1 MPQTATRTTQITEIY
16 APYWDLTLNKK
27 QYRPVSGYLSDR
39 FLLVS
44 KTDSAMNGH
53 ILHIDSGVVVRL
65 DPTLSEQEK
74 TKLTELINTIS
85 HLFPGSWE
93 EAESWGCILG
103 GERMARPFQ
112 QKLDLLRESITD
124 FFADNS
130 Y

>member
-1 MPQTATRTTQITEIY
+1 MPQRTTQITEVY

-27 QYRPVSGYLSDR
+27 QYRQVSGYLSDR

-85 HLFPGSWE
+85 HLFPKSWE
-93 EAESWGCILG
+93 EAESWGCNLG
-103 GERMARPFQ
+103 GSDTARPFQ